1 MTEAHPAGASP
12 GSTLDV
18 AKFLQDLPFTRFHVQ
33 LLLICSLVTFFD
45 GLDFS
50 LISFTLPYLREEM
63 ALTDEMTGF
72 VSSAAFLGQMIGSLV
87 GSYLADLYGRRPVI
101 IWCTILSAVLTFVT
115 GFANTPEMLIVL
127 RLIGG
132 LAIGGL
138 LAPAWSINIE
148 SMPAGMKARAVT
160 IIMLGFS
167 FGGAMAGQVTNWLAP
182 QYGWEGVFFFCG
194 AATGVL
200 AIALLFTMPES
211 ARWMVAKN
219 KPAALVGPVL
229 NRFDP
234 AADLKR
240 YSAFR
245 LSDERQVSA
254 DNTEPF
260 VLRTRR
266 FAWSVPADSPNPL
279 VRWLA
284 KFLKTMADLF
294 KGSLAFITPII
305 WITYFFSSF
314 AIYLKASFGVLF
326 MEELDI
332 ARATA
337 ANLASIG
344 GMIGAIG
351 GVLLLWMTEKRGPAW
366 IAIAPLLGIPLAL
379 WIGSGILLD
388 GPLFVPVILLGGI
401 MIGTGHAAVI
411 SITSI
416 YYPSAVRSTGGGWA
430 SFMAKFAAVAAPI
443 LGGYYFLGSD
453 AKVLDGYLFTGL
465 CLAGVV
471 IGLLTL
477 SIFAKR
483 LQAEQANDSPVSQP
497 ATA

>member
-1 MTEAHPAGASP
+1 MAEAVAG
-12 GSTLDV
+12 GSGKTLDV
-18 AKFLQDLPFTRFHVQ
+18 AKFLGDLSFTKFHVQ
-33 LLLICSLVTFFD
+33 LLVICSLVTFFD

-50 LISFTLPYLREEM
+50 LISFTLPYLRDEM
-63 ALTDEMTGF
+63 HLTDAMTGY

-87 GSYLADLYGRRPVI
+87 GSYLADLYGRRPVV
-101 IWCTILSAVLTFVT
+101 IWCTVVSAILTFVT

-127 RLIGG
+127 RFIGG

-148 SMPAGMKARAVT
+148 SMPAGKKARAVT

-194 AATGVL
+194 ATTGVL
-200 AIALLFTMPES
+200 AAALFFLMPES
-211 ARWMVAKN
+211 ARWMTAKR
-219 KPAALVGPVL
+219 KPAAEVIPVL
-229 NRFDP
+229 SRFDP
-234 AADLKR
+234 AVAYAGYTDVM
-240 YSAFR
+240 
-245 LSDERQVSA
+245 LSDERDLGHRVSPWA
-254 DNTEPF
+254 KSAELF
-260 VLRTRR
+260 RG
-266 FAWSVPADSPNPL
+266 A
-279 VRWLA
+279 LA
-284 KFLKTMADLF
+284 Y
-294 KGSLAFITPII
+294 ITPII
-305 WITYFFSSF
+305 WVTYFFSSF

-326 MEELDI
+326 MEELGI
-332 ARATA
+332 ERMTA

-351 GVLLLWMTEKRGPAW
+351 GVLLLWLTEKSGPAW
-366 IAIAPLLGIPLAL
+366 IAIAPFLGVPLAL
-379 WIGSGILLD
+379 WIGSGTLVG
-388 GPLFVPVILLGGI
+388 GPMFIPVILLGGI

-443 LGGYYFLGSD
+443 LGGWYFLAD
-453 AKVLDGYLFTGL
+453 KQAVLDGYLATAA

-471 IGLLTL
+471 IGLLVL
-477 SIFAKR
+477 AVFAKR
-483 LQAEQANDSPVSQP
+483 LMAERALEVPAVAEP

>member
-1 MTEAHPAGASP
+1 MANGVAGGTGSGQ

-18 AKFLQDLPFTRFHVQ
+18 ARFLGDLPFTRFHIQ
-33 LLLICSLVTFFD
+33 LLVICSLVTFFD

-87 GSYLADLYGRRPVI
+87 GSYIADIVGRRPVI
-101 IWCTILSAVLTFVT
+101 IWCTILSALLTFVT

-148 SMPAGMKARAVT
+148 SMPAGKKARAVT

-211 ARWMVAKN
+211 ARWMVAKG
-219 KPAALVGPVL
+219 KPAAEVIPVL
-229 NRFDP
+229 SRFEP
-234 AADLKR
+234 SVAR
-240 YSAFR
+240 IGYTHVV
-245 LSDERQVSA
+245 LSDERDLGSKVS
-254 DNTEPF
+254 P
-260 VLRTRR
+260 
-266 FAWSVPADSPNPL
+266 W
-279 VRWLA
+279 A
-284 KFLKTMADLF
+284 KSAELF
-294 KGSLAFITPII
+294 RGTLAFITPLI
-305 WITYFFSSF
+305 WVTYFFSSF

-326 MEELDI
+326 MEELGI
-332 ARATA
+332 ERATA

-351 GVLLLWMTEKRGPAW
+351 GVLLLWFTERRGPAW
-366 IAIAPLLGIPLAL
+366 IALAPLLGIPLAL
-379 WIGSGILLD
+379 WIGSGVLLE
-388 GPLFVPVILLGGI
+388 GPLFIPVILLGGI

-416 YYPSAVRSTGGGWA
+416 YYPSAIRSTGGGWA

-443 LGGYYFLGSD
+443 LGGYYFLADKS
-453 AKVLDGYLFTGL
+453 AVLDGYLFTGL

-471 IGLLTL
+471 LGLLVL
-477 SIFAKR
+477 SIYARR
-483 LQAEQANDSPVSQP
+483 LMAEQAAAAPPPGAPVTQGV
-497 ATA
+497 